1 MAKGRALGG
10 ITTFNRGS
18 GGGSCLLDRPA
29 TEYGPGSKEFSRV
42 TADRTA
48 RDGEV
53 FTRNEIP
60 AETDPVET
68 QTEEEVNVWEL
79 WFLLHEKERDEF
91 GAVFS
96 RMVVRFFY
104 GLTQVEDS

>member
-1 MAKGRALGG
+1 MGG
-10 ITTFNRGS
+10 IATYNRGS
-18 GGGSCLLDRPA
+18 SGDSCLLDRPA
-29 TEYGPGSKEFSRV
+29 AEYCSDPKEYSGV
-42 TADRTA
+42 AADRTA

-53 FTRNEIP
+53 FRRNEIP
-60 AETDPVET
+60 AETNLVET

-79 WFLLHEKERDEF
+79 WFMLREKERDEF